1 MPIGEGSE
9 RVSVVVDGQRIDIWE
24 SYEARVSVLTQPSSF
39 VMHLGSGESASDIME
54 ICKPRSIFEFRIGDQ
69 VVFRGRL
76 GGPRHSDRPATDVT
90 IRGRDFLAQLHD
102 AYATR
107 DCSYPSITPA
117 ALVRAAMDQCGMK
130 DIKLSAEH
138 PRAKKPIGKVGA
150 IKTGNKWYE
159 FIKKQL
165 DRIGLFLWCLPDGT
179 VQLAEPDSSASPSFK
194 IVRRKTGFNTFE
206 GNAISGDF
214 DNDLDKRYSEYIVAG
229 RGGIPEDGKGKSRAG
244 WVDEEMQNLGY
255 NIQCVIT
262 DKQAKSREEAEHLA
276 RRRAAEINRGAWKLQ
291 YTVSGHFSPRVDNN
305 TVSFW
310 EPDKT
315 IDIQDDK
322 IKIYRKLYLESCAYQ
337 GQNNSGETTV
347 LNVMRPE
354 HMIFA
359 TDYNNGQ

>member
-9 RVSVVVDGQRIDIWE
+9 RAAVVVNGRRIEIYE

-39 VMHLGSGESASDIME
+39 VLHLGSGESAADLMRL
-54 ICKPRSIFEFRIGDQ
+54 CPPRALFEFVVGDQ

-76 GGPRHSDRPATDVT
+76 GGPRHADKPATDVT
-90 IRGRDFLAQLHD
+90 IRGRDFLADLHD
-102 AYATR
+102 KFAIS

-138 PRAKKPIGKVGA
+138 PRAKKPIGKVGS
-150 IKTGNKWYE
+150 IKTGNKWYD

-179 VQLAEPDSSASPSFK
+179 VELAEPDSSATASFK
-194 IVRRKTGFNTFE
+194 IVRRKTGFNAFE
-206 GNAISGDF
+206 NNPLSGEY

-229 RGGIPEDGKGKSRAG
+229 RGGIPKEGTIKARAG

-255 NIQCVIT
+255 TKPFVIT

-276 RRRAAEINRGAWKLQ
+276 RRRAAEINRGAWKLT
-291 YTVSGHFSPRVDNN
+291 YTMSGHMSARADGSG
-305 TVSFW
+305 TLIW
-310 EPDKT
+310 EPNRTVDVK
-315 IDIQDDK
+315 DDK
-322 IKIYRKLYLESCAYQ
+322 IELYRTLYIEGCAYQ
-337 GQNNSGETTV
+337 GIKDSTTTV
-347 LNVMRPE
+347 LNLMRPE

-359 TDYNNGQ
+359 TDFDHG